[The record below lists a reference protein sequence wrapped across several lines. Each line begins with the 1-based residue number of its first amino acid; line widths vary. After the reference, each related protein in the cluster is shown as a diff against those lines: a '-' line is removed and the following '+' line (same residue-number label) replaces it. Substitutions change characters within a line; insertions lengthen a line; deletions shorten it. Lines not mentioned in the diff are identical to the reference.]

1 MLFACFVF
9 CASVLLPVLFQYGVL
24 LFCFFA
30 VSVVC
35 SLLGVF
41 CLLIYVLLLCCVV
54 LLLLVL
60 GCCCCFFADWFVY
73 FPCLLFCCFD

>member
-1 MLFACFVF
+1 MSFDVVFVIVVMF
-9 CASVLLPVLFQYGVL
+9 VLMCVVVCISLFQYGVL

-54 LLLLVL
+54 LLLLLFAFCVF
-60 GCCCCFFADWFVY
+60 GCLCCV
-73 FPCLLFCCFD
+73 CC